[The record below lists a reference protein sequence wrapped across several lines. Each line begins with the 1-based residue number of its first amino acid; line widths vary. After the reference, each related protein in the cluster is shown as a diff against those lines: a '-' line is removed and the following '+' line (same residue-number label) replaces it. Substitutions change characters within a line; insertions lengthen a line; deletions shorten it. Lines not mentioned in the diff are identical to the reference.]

1 MLERSINQNKKS
13 KINKKFLNSINST
26 PSNKM
31 ERNGSVVAVVEMDP
45 ANDDVYDQALV
56 GINKIL
62 DLIDDEGNTWSQT
75 AVYYFY
81 CMRNLTK
88 FRYLFLKIVDN
99 HEDFRNSFL
108 MGTHPKSS
116 SLPLFKLRGEDDVL
130 KIVAEYVGIPKP
142 QDLRILHQ
150 VIPRLDKYRNVSLV
164 CSAVIGVVL
173 SFVLRNY
180 LGLHGA

>member
-1 MLERSINQNKKS
+1 
-13 KINKKFLNSINST
+13 
-26 PSNKM
+26 M